1 MTATDDDWKAQFDAL
16 PVGPAPE
23 LSDAETVEQIAQR
36 LVAEGRA
43 EVRRIRDDTD
53 PATNAGLERRI
64 RRAIAEAGGDPDRWT
79 EWDPWAPG
87 EGPVDPDR
95 HPLADYL
102 IEWSE
107 FWDADLDEQEWLLE
121 PLFAQRRA
129 HALYAG
135 AKSGKSYVVLAACA
149 ALATGRPFLDKP
161 AGEPVDVLY
170 CDFEMTLEDLRD
182 RLTEFGYGP
191 DDDLSHLHYALL
203 PSLPPLDTE
212 AGGIALRDA
221 AVAVDAKLVVIDTT
235 SRVIEGDENDADTM
249 RAFYRFTGLLLK
261 QALIAWVRLDH
272 SGKDAAKGQRGSSA
286 KNDDVDVVIRLERTE
301 AGVKLTA
308 THRRMS
314 WFPEETSVTIAEE
327 QGTVTF
333 LMPLAATGG
342 GWPAGTKDVADNL
355 ERLGAPL
362 DISQRAAVALL
373 QEHGFG
379 ARREKVKAAL
389 KHRRQRAEAA
399 VENLDQ
405 SASATRGR
413 AVEPE
418 RVRESG
424 TRVGRGR
431 DESENPAPL
440 LGSAASGDLGRART
454 HLDADRARTRAS
466 HVVDAPAG
474 PRRAQSTGDDDE
486 DIFG

>member
-1 MTATDDDWKAQFDAL
+1 VTNDDWIAQFNAL
-16 PVGPAPE
+16 PVGEAPE

-36 LVAEGRA
+36 LAAEGRA
-43 EVRRIRDDTD
+43 ETQRIYDESDQ
-53 PATNAGLERRI
+53 PTNAAMERRI
-64 RRAIAEAGGDPDRWT
+64 RQAIADAGGDPDRWT
-79 EWDPWAPG
+79 EWDEWAPG
-87 EGPVDPDR
+87 EGPADPER

-107 FWDADLDEQEWLLE
+107 FWDAELDEQEWLLE

-182 RLTEFGYGP
+182 RLSEFGYGP

-221 AVAVDAKLVVIDTT
+221 AVAVGAKLVVIDTT
-235 SRVIEGDENDADTM
+235 SRVIQGDENDADTM
-249 RAFYRFTGLLLK
+249 RAFYRFTGMLLK

-272 SGKDAAKGQRGSSA
+272 SGKDAGKGQRGSSA

-314 WFPEETSVTIAEE
+314 WFPEETSLTISEE

-333 LMPLAATGG
+333 ALPISATGG
-342 GWPAGTKDVADNL
+342 GWPAGPKDVADNL

-373 QEHGFG
+373 QEHGCG
-379 ARREKVKAAL
+379 AGREKVKAAL

-399 VENLDQ
+399 VENLDE
-405 SASATRGR
+405 SASETSRR
-413 AVEPE
+413 AVEPD
-418 RVRESG
+418 RVRKSQ
-424 TRVGRGR
+424 TRARRGR
-431 DESENPAPL
+431 DEPENPAPL
-440 LGSAASGDLGRART
+440 QGFAASEDSRRGQTRP
-454 HLDADRARTRAS
+454 DADRARTRAS

-474 PRRAQSTGDDDE
+474 PERTQSTDDDDE
-486 DIFG
+486 AIFG